1 VVAGSGQIAWTA
13 AEEERVERT
22 AERMVVQATPERCIG
37 VVCDV
42 EAYPQWV
49 ADMKDVRVLERDG
62 EGKALVV
69 AFRAGAFGRS
79 TSYVLAYDYS
89 ELPAKVSWSQRDGDI
104 TRSLDGSYE
113 FVPTP
118 EGGTEVVYQ
127 LAIDLRVPVPGF
139 VRRRAEAQ
147 ILHAALRDLKSR
159 VESTS

>member
-1 VVAGSGQIAWTA
+1 M
-13 AEEERVERT
+13 ERT
-22 AERMVVQATPERCIG
+22 AERLIIGAPRERCIA

-42 EAYPQWV
+42 ESYPLWV
-49 ADMKDVRVLERDG
+49 ADMKDVAILERND
-62 EGKALVV
+62 EGLAAVV

-104 TRSLDGSYE
+104 TRSLDGSYQ
-113 FVPTP
+113 FVPTAD
-118 EGGTEVVYQ
+118 GGTEVVYE

-139 VRRRAEAQ
+139 VRRRAEGQ

-159 VESTS
+159 VESAA

>member
-1 VVAGSGQIAWTA
+1 VVVGSDRALAPGRRI
-13 AEEERVERT
+13 EVERT
-22 AERMVVQATPERCIG
+22 AERLVIAAPPERCIA

-42 EAYPQWV
+42 ESYPQWV
-49 ADMKDVRVLERDG
+49 ADVKDVAVLEQNSAG
-62 EGKALVV
+62 QALVV

-89 ELPAKVSWSQRDGDI
+89 NLPDQVSWSQRDGDI
-104 TRSLDGSYE
+104 TRSLDGSYR

-118 EGGTEVVYQ
+118 DGGTEVAYE

-147 ILHAALRDLKSR
+147 ILHAALRDLKLR
-159 VESTS
+159 VESIP

>member
-1 VVAGSGQIAWTA
+1 M
-13 AEEERVERT
+13 ERT
-22 AERMVVQATPERCIG
+22 AERLVVGAPPERCLE

-42 EAYPQWV
+42 EAYPLWV
-49 ADMKDVRVLERDG
+49 ADVKDVSVLERDEVG
-62 EGKALVV
+62 HALVV

-89 ELPAKVSWSQRDGDI
+89 RLPHAVAWSQRDGDI

-113 FVPTP
+113 FIPTP
-118 EGGTEVVYQ
+118 DGKTEVLYE

-147 ILHAALRDLKSR
+147 ILHAALRDLKER
-159 VESTS
+159 VESTL